1 VFLDTTERVK
11 FAQNPHEY
19 LITQLQYQAAPIRF
33 SPTSVVAYRIPLN
46 FNHPTKMITWATSQ
60 PNRHGQFTALS
71 GETNDNTAAPIESAV
86 IQLNGKD
93 RFTERPGKYFK
104 NANPWLC
111 QKGKYTTSGIYTY
124 NFGIDNVMNNP
135 NSGTLN
141 FSRIDNATLIVKTK
155 SNNLPFPVAVN
166 TSTNETETY
175 AITGNLTS
183 LEVYALNY
191 NVLRIMSGMGGIAYA
206 N

>member
-1 VFLDTTERVK
+1 
-11 FAQNPHEY
+11 
-19 LITQLQYQAAPIRF
+19 
-33 SPTSVVAYRIPLN
+33 
-46 FNHPTKMITWATSQ
+46 MITWATSQ

-71 GETNDNTAAPIESAV
+71 GETNDNTAAPLASAV
-86 IQLNGKD
+86 LQLNGKD

-124 NFGIDNVMNNP
+124 NFGIDNTLNNP

-141 FSRIDNATLIVKTK
+141 FSRIDNATLVLKTK
-155 SNNLPFPVAVN
+155 ISNLPIPVASGTFTTEEQTYTQTANVI
-166 TSTNETETY
+166 STVE
-175 AITGNLTS
+175 IF
-183 LEVYALNY
+183 ALNY
-191 NVLRIMSGMGGIAYA
+191 NVLRIMSGMGGLAYA